1 MTLDDEVLPIMLKTS
16 HMRRPVSLPLAFALV
31 ALMTANGFAQSG
43 SKPAASGPPG
53 AAASMSTPLPPD
65 YRIGPEDVISVVFW
79 REKDMSADVV
89 VRPDG
94 KISLPLLND
103 MQAAGY
109 TPDQLRGRLMEAAAK
124 FIEEPNASVV
134 VKTVNSRKVYITGMV
149 TKPGSFPLVTSM
161 NVVQLIAQ
169 GGGLQEYADSKN
181 ILIVRSEGD
190 KTTSFKFNYKDFLNQ
205 KNLQQNIML
214 RPGDTV
220 VVP

>member
-16 HMRRPVSLPLAFALV
+16 QMRPLLLPFALALV
-31 ALMTANGFAQSG
+31 AVMPATGFAQSG
-43 SKPAASGPPG
+43 SKSAASEAAG
-53 AAASMSTPLPPD
+53 AAAATSVPLPPD
-65 YRIGPEDVISVVFW
+65 YRIGPEDQISVVFW

-134 VKTVNSRKVYITGMV
+134 VKQVNSRKVYITGMV
-149 TKPGSFPLVTSM
+149 TRPGSFPLVTSM

-169 GGGLQEYADSKN
+169 AGGLQEYADAKN
-181 ILIVRSEGD
+181 ILIVRSEGE
-190 KTTSFKFNYKDFLNQ
+190 KTTTFKFNYKDFLNQ
-205 KNLQQNIML
+205 KNLQQNISL

-220 VVP
+220 AVP

>member
-1 MTLDDEVLPIMLKTS
+1 MPLPVVLA
-16 HMRRPVSLPLAFALV
+16 LAG
-31 ALMTANGFAQSG
+31 LMTATGFAQSG
-43 SKPAASGPPG
+43 SKPAASETAG
-53 AAASMSTPLPPD
+53 ATASTSTALPPD

-103 MQAAGY
+103 VQAAGY

-124 FIEEPNASVV
+124 FVEEPNASVV
-134 VKTVNSRKVYITGMV
+134 VKAVNSRKVYITGMV
-149 TKPGSFPLVTSM
+149 TKPGAFPLVTAM

-169 GGGLQEYADSKN
+169 AGGLQEYADSKN
-181 ILIVRSEGD
+181 ILIVRHEGE

-205 KNLQQNIML
+205 KNLQQNIAL

-220 VVP
+220 AVP

>member
-16 HMRRPVSLPLAFALV
+16 HMRPLSLPLASALV
-31 ALMTANGFAQSG
+31 VVMTATGSAQSG
-43 SKPAASGPPG
+43 SKQAVSEAAG
-53 AAASMSTPLPPD
+53 AAASTSTPLPPD
-65 YRIGPEDVISVVFW
+65 YRIGPEDQISVVFW

-109 TPDQLRGRLMEAAAK
+109 TPEQLRGRLMEAAAK

-134 VKTVNSRKVYITGMV
+134 VKQVNSRKVYITGMV
-149 TKPGSFPLVTSM
+149 TRPGSFPLVTSM

-169 GGGLQEYADSKN
+169 AGGLQEYADSKN
-181 ILIVRSEGD
+181 ILIVRSEGE
-190 KTTSFKFNYKDFLNQ
+190 KTTTFKFNYKDFLNQ
-205 KNLQQNIML
+205 KNLQQNIAL

-220 VVP
+220 AVP